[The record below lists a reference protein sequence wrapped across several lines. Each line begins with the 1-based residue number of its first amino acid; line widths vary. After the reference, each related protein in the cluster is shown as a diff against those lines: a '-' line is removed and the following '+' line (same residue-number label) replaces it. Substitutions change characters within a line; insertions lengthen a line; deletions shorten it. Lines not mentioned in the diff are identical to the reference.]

1 MEETI
6 SSRYYGAVSSAR
18 DPDPTVPAS
27 DSAVRASDFA
37 APPSPE
43 DEVLE
48 TSRLVLELI
57 HAGHAAAGSVHLVP
71 GSERGHG
78 LDGPRVSRPAIRASI
93 ELYQRGQ
100 LTMGDLASALG
111 MSAGWATR
119 VVDELVSAGFAERI
133 TDPRDRRVVHVRL
146 AAAAHDV
153 AEGAYRWR
161 SEAIGRAL
169 AGLDPAERR
178 AVREFLAR
186 TIEELS
192 RP

>member
-1 MEETI
+1 
-6 SSRYYGAVSSAR
+6 VSSAR
-18 DPDPTVPAS
+18 HPDPTAPAS
-27 DSAVRASDFA
+27 DSTAPA
-37 APPSPE
+37 ADSTARPSAA

-48 TSRLVLELI
+48 TSGLVLELI
-57 HAGHAAAGSVHLVP
+57 HAGHAAAGSVHLAP
-71 GSERGHG
+71 GSEQGHG

-133 TDPRDRRVVHVRL
+133 TDPHDRRVVHVRL
-146 AAAAHDV
+146 AAAARDI

-178 AVREFLAR
+178 AVRLFLAR
-186 TIEELS
+186 AIEELS

>member
-1 MEETI
+1 MN
-6 SSRYYGAVSSAR
+6 SAR
-18 DPDPTVPAS
+18 HPDSTAPAS
-27 DSAVRASDFA
+27 DSIAPASPA
-37 APPSPE
+37 

-57 HAGHAAAGSVHLVP
+57 HAGHAAAGSVHRSP
-71 GSERGHG
+71 GSEHGRG
-78 LDGPRVSRPAIRASI
+78 LDGPWVSRPAIRASI

-133 TDPRDRRVVHVRL
+133 TDPHDRRVVHVRL
-146 AAAAHDV
+146 ADTARDV
-153 AEGAYRWR
+153 AEEAYRRR

-169 AGLDPAERR
+169 AGLEPAERR
-178 AVREFLAR
+178 AVRVFLAR
-186 TIEELS
+186 AIEELS

>member
-1 MEETI
+1 MEETV

-18 DPDPTVPAS
+18 DPDPTAPAS
-27 DSAVRASDFA
+27 DSAV
-37 APPSPE
+37 PPSPE

-178 AVREFLAR
+178 AVRVFLAR
-186 TIEELS
+186 AIEELS